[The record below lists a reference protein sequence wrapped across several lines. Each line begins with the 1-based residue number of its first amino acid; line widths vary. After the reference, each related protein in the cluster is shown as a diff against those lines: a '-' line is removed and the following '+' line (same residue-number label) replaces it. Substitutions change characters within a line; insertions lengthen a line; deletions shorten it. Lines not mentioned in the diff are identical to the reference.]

1 MAGNDRWWDEEETED
16 PKEVVEEMLN
26 EAEINRLRREA
37 ELAQAKHEVEI
48 AKLKE
53 QAPEAAVSSSDGIPI
68 SPIEPVADSM
78 KSDVERTIEQ
88 TGGGVLGL
96 WWLTPGEAF
105 SIGIAAMLSVFFFG
119 IGSIVAGSESDWYPV
134 QAEVI
139 EKYPGFYW
147 IEHEECDD
155 YECWVTHYE
164 LECWADLDIS
174 YAITSGDFKGF
185 YSSELDHYVLSYFDD
200 YSGAEDDCLE
210 FAENEALPIGS
221 FFEIYYNSEDP
232 SEIGQ
237 YPPEEFGVIF
247 LFCCLPIFLVILVIT
262 IVNARFSNAPK
273 YVYDSPNID
282 NNAEIHH
289 HHHGGFGGGRWGPRV
304 NINFGRGVR
313 NRRRGRRVSRSRS
326 SRVISSGGGRRSG
339 GGRSGGGG
347 RR

>member
-1 MAGNDRWWDEEETED
+1 MAGKDRWWDEEESED
-16 PKEVVEEMLN
+16 SKEVVEEMLN

-37 ELAQAKHEVEI
+37 ELAQAKHEVEL

-53 QAPEAAVSSSDGIPI
+53 QVPESAVSSSDGIPI
-68 SPIEPVADSM
+68 SPAEPVADSM
-78 KSDVERTIEQ
+78 KSDVERTNEQ

-119 IGSIVAGSESDWYPV
+119 LGSIVAGSEAEWYPV

-139 EKYPGFYW
+139 EKYPGFSW
-147 IEHEECDD
+147 IEYEECDE

-174 YAITSGDFKGF
+174 YTIASGDFKGV
-185 YSSELDHYVLSYFDD
+185 YSSELDYYVLRHYED
-200 YSGAEDDCLE
+200 YSGAEDDCYE
-210 FAENEALPIGS
+210 FVENEVS
-221 FFEIYYNSEDP
+221 FVEIYYNSEDP

-237 YPPEEFGVIF
+237 WPPEDFGVVF

-273 YVYDSPNID
+273 YVYDSSNTG
-282 NNAEIHH
+282 NNGEIHHH

-304 NINFGRGVR
+304 NINFGRGG
-313 NRRRGRRVSRSRS
+313 RRMGRGRRVSRSRS
-326 SRVISSGGGRRSG
+326 RRVISSGGGRRSG